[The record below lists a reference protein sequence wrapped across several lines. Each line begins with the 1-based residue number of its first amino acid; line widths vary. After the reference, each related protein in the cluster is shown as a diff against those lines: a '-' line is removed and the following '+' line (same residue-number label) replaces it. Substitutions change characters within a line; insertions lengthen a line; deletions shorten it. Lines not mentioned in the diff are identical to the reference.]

1 MQYAIVTMLGKCS
14 LPVIVYE
21 RETPLTL
28 KEENRMKAKITVI
41 LGVT

>member
-1 MQYAIVTMLGKCS
+1 MQYAIVTILGKCS
-14 LPVIVYE
+14 LPVILYE

-28 KEENRMKAKITVI
+28 KQENRMKVKITVF